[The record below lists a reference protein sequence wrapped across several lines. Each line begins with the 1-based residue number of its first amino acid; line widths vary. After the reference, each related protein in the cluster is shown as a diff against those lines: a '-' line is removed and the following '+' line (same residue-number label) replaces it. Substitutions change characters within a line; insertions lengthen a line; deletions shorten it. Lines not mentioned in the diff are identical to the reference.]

1 VRWQLIVLGVGLLL
15 IALAGARALLLPG
28 RPARPAEPVISYFES
43 NSFSEAIVGEPELVN
58 PLLAT
63 SQADK
68 DLVALVFSGLTRL
81 DEFGQPIPDLAESW
95 EISADGLTY
104 TVTLRDD
111 VTWHDGEPFSAE
123 DVAFTM
129 SLLRDSNFPG
139 PDDLAT
145 FWRTVETYADDAH
158 TVRFVLTQPLAA
170 FPDYLRIG
178 ILPAHILAGIRAE
191 ALADDPFNLA
201 PIGTGRLRWVSM
213 EDEGRAV
220 RVVLQ
225 PYANYY
231 DPARRVTIRQV
242 ELSFY
247 RNPDDAFRAL
257 GEDVQAF
264 GGLGAPQ
271 LQAALNSPGLNL
283 YAAPLPVYALILFNQ
298 ADAEGLPFFQDE
310 AVREALF
317 QALSRRAVLD
327 SLDEEVLAINSTIQP
342 GTWAYNPALSPP
354 PYDLAGAEAA
364 LDAAGWIVE
373 AGGTRARDG
382 TRLAFTLLLA
392 DRPLDRQA
400 GQAIAEQWKRVG
412 VDVSLQ
418 VADPDDLLE
427 RLNTT
432 RGEGRGRD
440 FDAALVEIGLG
451 RLADPDPYPFWHDS
465 QIEDGQN
472 YSGFSDG
479 EISRALEVAR
489 RDPNGVR
496 RADLYREFQQLL
508 LDRAAAIPLYSPV
521 YSYAVS
527 CQVQGVGLRLFVDPS
542 DRFMNMD
549 AWRLV
554 PQAQMSTVC
563 PQ

>member
-1 VRWQLIVLGVGLLL
+1 
-15 IALAGARALLLPG
+15 
-28 RPARPAEPVISYFES
+28 
-43 NSFSEAIVGEPELVN
+43 
-58 PLLAT
+58 
-63 SQADK
+63 
-68 DLVALVFSGLTRL
+68 
-81 DEFGQPIPDLAESW
+81 
-95 EISADGLTY
+95 
-104 TVTLRDD
+104 

-145 FWRTVETYADDAH
+145 FWRTVETYADDEH

-191 ALADDPFNLA
+191 ALPDDPFNLA

-213 EDEGRAV
+213 DDEGRTAQ
-220 RVVLQ
+220 VVLQ
-225 PYANYY
+225 PYADFY
-231 DPARRVTIRQV
+231 DQARRVSIQQV

-247 RNPDDAFRAL
+247 QNPDDAFRAL

-264 GGLGAPQ
+264 GGLSKPQ

-283 YAAPLPVYALILFNQ
+283 YAAPLPVYTLILFNQ
-298 ADAEGLPFFQDE
+298 ADAEDLPFFQDE
-310 AVREALF
+310 MVRDALAEAL
-317 QALSRRAVLD
+317 SHRAVLE
-327 SLDEEVLAINSTIQP
+327 SLDEEVMANNSTIQP
-342 GTWAYNPALSPP
+342 GTWAYNAALSPP
-354 PYDLAGAEAA
+354 PYDLEGAEAA

-373 AGGTRARDG
+373 AGGTRAKEG
-382 TRLAFTLLLA
+382 KRLAFTLLLA

-400 GQAIAEQWKRVG
+400 GQSIAEQWERIG

-427 RLNTT
+427 RLSTS

-440 FDAALVEIGLG
+440 FDAALVEIGPG

-472 YSGFSDG
+472 YSGFADN

-496 RADLYREFQQLL
+496 RAELYQKFQQLL
-508 LDRAAAIPLYSPV
+508 LDRTGAIPLYSPV

-527 CQVQGVGLRLFVDPS
+527 CQIQGVGLRLFVDPS

-549 AWRLV
+549 EWRLV
-554 PQAQMSTVC
+554 PQAQLGEVC